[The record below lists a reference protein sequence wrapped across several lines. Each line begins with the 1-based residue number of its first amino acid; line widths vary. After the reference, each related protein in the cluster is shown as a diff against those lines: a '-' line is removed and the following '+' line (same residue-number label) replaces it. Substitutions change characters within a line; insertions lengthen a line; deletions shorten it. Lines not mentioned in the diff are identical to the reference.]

1 MRLNDLSLRTK
12 LTAMI
17 GLLFVL
23 AFCTI
28 TLTGTFIM
36 MRDERSASEASAAGL
51 MASYRLSVEKRVE
64 LALST
69 ATSSARGIEGMV
81 AAGKASRDVLG
92 QYMTGVVGA
101 HRELLGMT
109 LAFEPGALDGQ
120 DASFKEH
127 PYSDA
132 TGRFVPYFF
141 NGSDG
146 KVGVEKLVMTKEA
159 GTEGWYDLPLRENRD
174 LVTAPYIYPIE
185 GKDVLMA
192 TLSVVLHRADKP
204 IGIITADLPLTE
216 ISSYIS
222 SLKPFGTGSVR
233 LIGTDNLWVAN
244 PDPALIGKTADDG
257 FAKAALANVDGQG
270 VQVQDAGGQA
280 QWQQAISVSYP
291 GLKEKWVL
299 LVSIPEATLTRA
311 AIDARNVMIG
321 VSLLALLVALGLA
334 AYIASGF
341 AKPIT
346 AMTGSMRALASGD
359 TDIAIAGQG
368 RGDEIGEM
376 ARAVEV
382 FRSNAIQ
389 RRELEATRLAE
400 HESRADRHARV
411 DAMIA
416 HFRQASAAAMAKVS
430 AASSD
435 LDRLAGVMADSAG
448 LTNDRAGMVTD
459 AADRASVNVQAVAS
473 AAEELGA
480 SINEI
485 SAQVARTSSI
495 IDAATNG
502 ARMSQHK
509 VSELASAANRIGEV
523 VTLIQQVAEQ
533 TNLLALNAT
542 IEAARAGEAGK
553 GFAVVASEVKQ
564 LANQTSKATGE
575 ISRQIEAIQQATRDV
590 VGEITRI
597 STTMEE
603 VNGNSSAV
611 AAAIEEQ
618 GSATAEIGSSASGAA
633 RETHTVTENADHL
646 RSLVAETRAAAD
658 RVMNAAAAV
667 SSVKVELETEIE
679 TFLATVIE
687 A

>member
-233 LIGTDNLWVAN
+233 LIGTEE
-244 PDPALIGKTADDG
+244 
-257 FAKAALANVDGQG
+257 
-270 VQVQDAGGQA
+270 
-280 QWQQAISVSYP
+280 
-291 GLKEKWVL
+291 GL
-299 LVSIPEATLTRA
+299 
-311 AIDARNVMIG
+311 
-321 VSLLALLVALGLA
+321 
-334 AYIASGF
+334 
-341 AKPIT
+341 
-346 AMTGSMRALASGD
+346 
-359 TDIAIAGQG
+359 
-368 RGDEIGEM
+368 
-376 ARAVEV
+376 
-382 FRSNAIQ
+382 
-389 RRELEATRLAE
+389 
-400 HESRADRHARV
+400 
-411 DAMIA
+411 
-416 HFRQASAAAMAKVS
+416 SA
-430 AASSD
+430 
-435 LDRLAGVMADSAG
+435 
-448 LTNDRAGMVTD
+448 
-459 AADRASVNVQAVAS
+459 
-473 AAEELGA
+473 
-480 SINEI
+480 
-485 SAQVARTSSI
+485 
-495 IDAATNG
+495 
-502 ARMSQHK
+502 
-509 VSELASAANRIGEV
+509 
-523 VTLIQQVAEQ
+523 
-533 TNLLALNAT
+533 
-542 IEAARAGEAGK
+542 
-553 GFAVVASEVKQ
+553 
-564 LANQTSKATGE
+564 
-575 ISRQIEAIQQATRDV
+575 
-590 VGEITRI
+590 
-597 STTMEE
+597 
-603 VNGNSSAV
+603 
-611 AAAIEEQ
+611 
-618 GSATAEIGSSASGAA
+618 
-633 RETHTVTENADHL
+633 
-646 RSLVAETRAAAD
+646 
-658 RVMNAAAAV
+658 
-667 SSVKVELETEIE
+667 
-679 TFLATVIE
+679 
-687 A
+687 